1 LKGHRQNPNGIEDAT
16 SVMQLHRRQTEV
28 VDGKEQA
35 DYEQCQYQSPELVV
49 TDVMNYILQQP
60 LSIEASGDNQS

>member
-1 LKGHRQNPNGIEDAT
+1 
-16 SVMQLHRRQTEV
+16 MQLHRRQTEV

-60 LSIEASGDNQS
+60 LSIEASADNQS